1 MKLSR
6 PDFVRVR
13 KAVLPDAA
21 AIHGLI
27 FEYSRSTNLLARS
40 LPEIYENIRDF
51 TVAEDHRGILGCGAL
66 HFYGMHLGEVRS
78 IAVWPRFKGRGVGG
92 MIIDALLA
100 EADEHHIACACL
112 FTRIPGFF
120 KKLGFT
126 EVARERLP
134 DKIYKDCNE
143 CRRRDNCDEVA
154 LIRGRL
160 PSRARLELDEKK
172 PARRSLSRVL

>member
-6 PDFVRVR
+6 PEVVRVR
-13 KAVLPDAA
+13 KAVLPDAL

-27 FEYSRSTNLLARS
+27 FEYARS
-40 LPEIYENIRDF
+40 YDLLPRPLPELYENIRDF
-51 TVAEDHRGILGCGAL
+51 TVAENNKGILGCGAL

-78 IAVWPRFKGRGVGG
+78 IAVWPRFKSQGIGG

-100 EADEHHIACACL
+100 EADQHRIACACL

-134 DKIYKDCNE
+134 DKIYGDCRD
-143 CRRRDNCDEVA
+143 CRRRDECDEVA
-154 LIRGRL
+154 MIRGRL
-160 PSRARLELDEKK
+160 PSLARLEADEQG
-172 PARRSLSRVL
+172 PARRSPSRR